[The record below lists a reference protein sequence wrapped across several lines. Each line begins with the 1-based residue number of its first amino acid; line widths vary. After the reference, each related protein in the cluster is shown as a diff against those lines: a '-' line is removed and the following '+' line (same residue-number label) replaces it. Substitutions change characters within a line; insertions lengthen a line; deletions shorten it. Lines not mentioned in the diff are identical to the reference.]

1 MADYY
6 PSIKGSAGDDDDD
19 DDDSGADDNRWTKI
33 PNWIAK
39 ILFIKQC
46 CSEKNHGDNDDNN
59 DDNNDYD
66 NDI

>member
-33 PNWIAK
+33 PN
-39 ILFIKQC
+39 
-46 CSEKNHGDNDDNN
+46 
-59 DDNNDYD
+59 
-66 NDI
+66 